1 MPGKNQ
7 KEEKSKYH
15 LIQRSSMEVFF
26 LPGEAVF
33 LTFKLVNG
41 SGWLTNHRLIIV
53 EHKPGKLKEGTR
65 KDYSLKNFEK
75 AQIKDSTLRAHFK
88 DKKVKIQLPTY
99 APSLLQEIKD
109 FIEESAKQWNKPE
122 T

>member
-1 MPGKNQ
+1 MKNFIEAVNR
-7 KEEKSKYH
+7 KINSTGP
-15 LIQRSSMEVFF
+15 QRDFMEIWF

-41 SGWLTNHRLIIV
+41 SGWLTNNRLIIV
-53 EHKPGKLKEGTR
+53 EHNPGKLKEGKR

-75 AQIKDSTLRAHFK
+75 AQIKGSTLTAQFK
-88 DKKVKIQLPTY
+88 DKKVKIELPTC

-109 FIEESAKQWNKPE
+109 VCAV
-122 T
+122 